1 MIHHPRIRDA
11 ELGIERSLARTAEP
25 TAGMLV
31 RPLLAPWMPHLIAG
45 ITLNAL
51 HGFAV
56 AAQSLTPKWLI
67 SDILKPAHLDVTDK
81 LVRLGIMAVA
91 FLLVTVFGRMV
102 MWHAGFRFFTYVRER
117 AIFTLRSYFFRHVN
131 HLCLRFHGKHPSG
144 ELFNYLFGSPL
155 AHVLQ
160 FYHHTSMSVPGAVFT
175 LVSIVAMLGMW
186 DPVLT
191 AILLVTALGNLAI
204 MQHTRRRIRA
214 LSLDY
219 QHAEGDVAGHAA
231 DLLRGSH
238 AVKLYAMEQVVADEF
253 AREAMKIG
261 MKSYH
266 RDIQSHVQHMKLEG
280 TSYLGY
286 AVLIVAAG
294 WRYLEGH
301 ADEGVIAAYLNAFGG
316 IMAQLTAIYTSVSLM
331 GGAQA
336 SLERI
341 GRVLKTASTTPDP
354 DAAHGQPAPA
364 GGDIVFRGVTFAY
377 DPAREPVLRD
387 LDLVI
392 PRGQRIAL
400 VGSSG
405 AGKSTVIQL
414 LMRLYD
420 PQQGD
425 IAIDGVN
432 LRACRGADIRRHIGI
447 VPQDPFIFRTT
458 IRDNI
463 RVARP
468 EATDAEIIHACERA
482 YAWEFIERL
491 PGRLD
496 EIVGEGGSSLSGGQ
510 RQRLAI
516 ARVLLASPDI
526 LVFDEATS
534 ALDSTS
540 EHLIQSSLEKECAG
554 RTAIFIAHRLATV
567 KTCDRILVID
577 AGRIIQDGTFAEL
590 VEQPGRFRDMV
601 QGQQLRL

>member
-11 ELGIERSLARTAEP
+11 ERGIEQSLASATEP

-31 RPLLAPWMPHLIAG
+31 RPLLAPWMPHLVAG

-67 SDILKPAHLDVTDK
+67 SDILKPAHLDVTEK
-81 LVRLGIMAVA
+81 LIRLCIMAVV
-91 FLLVTVFGRMV
+91 FLLVTVFGRML

-117 AIFTLRSYFFRHVN
+117 AIFTLRSYFFRYVN
-131 HLCLRFHGKHPSG
+131 HLCLRFHGQHPSG

-175 LVSIVAMLGMW
+175 LVSIIAMLGMW

-191 AILLVTALGNLAI
+191 GILLVTALGNLAI

-219 QHAEGDVAGHAA
+219 QHTEGDVAGHAA

-238 AVKLYAMEQVVADEF
+238 AVKLYAMEQVVADDF

-354 DAAHGQPAPA
+354 DAAHGRPAP
-364 GGDIVFRGVTFAY
+364 GSGDIVFRNVTFAY
-377 DPAREPVLRD
+377 DPTREPVLRE
-387 LDLVI
+387 LDLTI

-540 EHLIQSSLEKECAG
+540 EHLIQSSLERECAG

-577 AGRIIQDGTFAEL
+577 VGRIIQDGSFAEL

-601 QGQQLRL
+601 HGQQLRL